1 MMHSLLL
8 KRLGEGVLASSLA
21 SSLFLGVVAAQAA
34 GAPPAVIAAPA
45 GAAATAAPAG
55 AAETAETWHARNAD
69 RFKRA
74 WGVDIV
80 GVRSVS
86 SGYMLRF
93 AYRVLDP
100 AKAAPLF
107 DERTKPYLYDT
118 VSGAR
123 MAVPAM
129 ENIGELRQTPKPVA
143 DRTYF
148 VIFGNPGKLVQ
159 SGGRVRIVIGKFEI
173 DDLIVD

>member
-1 MMHSLLL
+1 M
-8 KRLGEGVLASSLA
+8 KATNKIA
-21 SSLFLGVVAAQAA
+21 
-34 GAPPAVIAAPA
+34 IAALGCLMFAGTCGIAGTPA
-45 GAAATAAPAG
+45 RESAPVKPNAEAATI
-55 AAETAETWHARNAD
+55 WHSRNAD
-69 RFKRA
+69 RYKRD

-100 AKAAPLF
+100 VKAATLF
-107 DERTKPYLYDT
+107 DERTKPYLYDAA
-118 VSGAR
+118 SGAR

-148 VIFGNPGKLVQ
+148 VIFGNPGKLVK
-159 SGGRVRIVIGKFEI
+159 SGGHVRIVIGKFEI

>member
-1 MMHSLLL
+1 MMN
-8 KRLGEGVLASSLA
+8 KRSIALGLAACLMLSVNAGVD
-21 SSLFLGVVAAQAA
+21 AADARST
-34 GAPPAVIAAPA
+34 
-45 GAAATAAPAG
+45 AAATGAEPQGVAA
-55 AAETAETWHARNAD
+55 WHARFGE
-69 RFKRA
+69 RYKRD
-74 WGVDIV
+74 WGVEIV
-80 GVRSVS
+80 GVRAVS

-107 DERTKPYLYDT
+107 DERTKPYLFDGT
-118 VSGAR
+118 SGAR
-123 MAVPAM
+123 LAVPAM

-148 VIFGNPGKLVQ
+148 IIFGNPGKLVQ

>member
-1 MMHSLLL
+1 MMVSEQLMNNRNIAVCLAACLLL
-8 KRLGEGVLASSLA
+8 AGNPGVYAADAKSA
-21 SSLFLGVVAAQAA
+21 AVATTAQ
-34 GAPPAVIAAPA
+34 PE
-45 GAAATAAPAG
+45 GAAA
-55 AAETAETWHARNAD
+55 WHARFGE
-69 RFKRA
+69 RYKRD
-74 WGVDIV
+74 WGVEIV
-80 GVRSVS
+80 GVRPVS

-107 DERTKPYLYDT
+107 DERTKPYLFDAT
-118 VSGAR
+118 SGAR
-123 MAVPAM
+123 LAVPAM

-148 VIFGNPGKLVQ
+148 TIFGNPGKLVQ

-173 DDLIVD
+173 DDLIVE

>member
-1 MMHSLLL
+1 MQLIQEMMAKKAISGIVCTCL
-8 KRLGEGVLASSLA
+8 
-21 SSLFLGVVAAQAA
+21 VVAAHAA
-34 GAPPAVIAAPA
+34 LAAAPA
-45 GAAATAAPAG
+45 LAPAAPMTPTADPGGG
-55 AAETAETWHARNAD
+55 ADAALVWHSRYAERY
-69 RFKRA
+69 KRE

-80 GVRSVS
+80 GVHPVS

-100 AKAAPLF
+100 VKAAPLF
-107 DERTKPYLYDT
+107 DERAKPYLYDVAT
-118 VSGAR
+118 GAR

-148 VIFGNPGKLVQ
+148 VIFGNPGRLVQ
-159 SGGRVRIVIGKFEI
+159 PGGRVRIVIGKFEVS
-173 DDLIVD
+173 DLVVD

>member
-1 MMHSLLL
+1 MSRTRILLSAL
-8 KRLGEGVLASSLA
+8 AACGLACVLP
-21 SSLFLGVVAAQAA
+21 G
-34 GAPPAVIAAPA
+34 VIAAA
-45 GAAATAAPAG
+45 AEVAAKAAAQDQAPAMSAQG
-55 AAETAETWHARNAD
+55 WLARYGE
-69 RFKRA
+69 RYKRQ
-74 WGVDIV
+74 WGVEVV
-80 GVRSVS
+80 GVRPVS

-107 DERTKPYLYDT
+107 DERTKPYLYDLAT
-118 VSGAR
+118 GAR

-143 DRTYF
+143 GRNYF

-159 SGGRVRIVIGKFEI
+159 SGGHVRIVIGEFEI
-173 DDLIVD
+173 GDMIVD

>member
-1 MMHSLLL
+1 MNVRTVAFAVAGCLMI
-8 KRLGEGVLASSLA
+8 A
-21 SSLFLGVVAAQAA
+21 VAARIADAEA
-34 GAPPAVIAAPA
+34 GAPSPVALPDAPS
-45 GAAATAAPAG
+45 GSV
-55 AAETAETWHARNAD
+55 WHARYAE
-69 RFKRA
+69 RYKRE

-80 GVRSVS
+80 GVRRVS

-100 AKAAPLF
+100 VKAAPLF
-107 DERTKPYLYDT
+107 DERTKPYLYD
-118 VSGAR
+118 VASGAR

-148 VIFGNPGKLVQ
+148 IIFGNPGKLVQ
-159 SGGRVRIVIGKFEI
+159 SGGRVRIVVGKFEI